1 MHLTNSFDVAASID
15 EVFSTIL
22 DVERVVVCLPGAEI
36 VERTSDDGFIA
47 RITIRVGPI
56 RMQYRSD
63 VTITERDAE
72 AHRAVM
78 NIRAKESRG
87 QGSADA
93 TATLT
98 LTEHDGHTHGQVNVD
113 MQVSGRVASMG
124 QGAIQDVSNKLVA
137 TFATNLSDM
146 FVQTH
151 ASNGSSGDVPAGA
164 REDGADAA
172 KAAAEPPIEPE
183 PTPVAPETPGGDA
196 DSLSAVSLAG
206 AVVSGR
212 LREPRILAATLGLVA
227 VLGFVAGRR
236 SRGWAVRL
244 VRTGSA
250 AP

>member
-1 MHLTNSFDVAASID
+1 MHLTNSLDVAAPID

-22 DVERVVVCLPGAEI
+22 DVERVVVCVPGAEI
-36 VERTSDDGFIA
+36 VERTSDDAFIA

-63 VTITERDAE
+63 VTITERDAA

-98 LTEHDGHTHGQVNVD
+98 LTEHDAQTHGQVDVD

-137 TFATNLSDM
+137 TFAANLSDM
-146 FVQTH
+146 FAKTEAPAQSSTD
-151 ASNGSSGDVPAGA
+151 AAAGSPKDE
-164 REDGADAA
+164 EDGAQVRT
-172 KAAAEPPIEPE
+172 EPPI
-183 PTPVAPETPGGDA
+183 
-196 DSLSAVSLAG
+196 
-206 AVVSGR
+206 
-212 LREPRILAATLGLVA
+212 
-227 VLGFVAGRR
+227 
-236 SRGWAVRL
+236 
-244 VRTGSA
+244 
-250 AP
+250 

>member
-1 MHLTNSFDVAASID
+1 MQLSNSFDVMAPID
-15 EVFSTIL
+15 EVFGTIL
-22 DVERVVVCLPGAEI
+22 DVERVVVCVPGAEI
-36 VERTSDDGFIA
+36 VERTSDDAFIA

-63 VTITERDAE
+63 VTITERDPE

-98 LTEHDGHTHGQVNVD
+98 LTEDDAQTHGQVDVD

-137 TFATNLSDM
+137 TFATNLSEM
-146 FVQTH
+146 FAPAP
-151 ASNGSSGDVPAGA
+151 ASNGSSAEAPANSAQGTRGTA
-164 REDGADAA
+164 ETSSEPPTPPTPATPEPSGAD
-172 KAAAEPPIEPE
+172 
-183 PTPVAPETPGGDA
+183 G

-212 LREPRILAATLGLVA
+212 LREPRVLAAALGIVA
-227 VLGFVAGRR
+227 ALGFVAGRR
-236 SRGWAVRL
+236 SRG
-244 VRTGSA
+244 
-250 AP
+250 

>member
-22 DVERVVVCLPGAEI
+22 DVERVVVCVPGAEI
-36 VERTSDDGFIA
+36 VERLSDDTFIA

-63 VTITERDAE
+63 VTITERDPV

-87 QGSADA
+87 QGSAEA

-98 LTEHDGHTHGQVNVD
+98 LTEHDGQTHGQVDVD

-137 TFATNLSDM
+137 NFATNLSDM
-146 FVQTH
+146 FAQTQ
-151 ASNGSSGDVPAGA
+151 SPNGSPSDAPAGA
-164 REDGADAA
+164 SEDGRDGA
-172 KAAAEPPIEPE
+172 
-183 PTPVAPETPGGDA
+183 ETPTEAPVPPAPIPVVQDTSVADG
-196 DSLSAVSLAG
+196 DSLSAASLAG

-212 LREPRILAATLGLVA
+212 LREPRVLGVTLGVVA

-236 SRGWAVRL
+236 SRR
-244 VRTGSA
+244 
-250 AP
+250 